1 MEENKKS
8 ENRIKKEE
16 FVSKLTQELKSAKS
30 TALIDY
36 KGMNVSL
43 QQDLKSKLKEA
54 GARMKVFKNSLFKL
68 AAKEASLPS
77 EIYEDDLAS
86 GQTALIFAEEDAVAP
101 IQTIGKFT
109 KQFEVPVM
117 KAGVIEGKFI
127 DGASLLR
134 ISELPSK
141 EVLFGQAVGS
151 IASPL
156 YGLLGILNGK
166 MQELVYVLSEASK
179 RKGGE

>member
-36 KGMNVSL
+36 K
-43 QQDLKSKLKEA
+43 A